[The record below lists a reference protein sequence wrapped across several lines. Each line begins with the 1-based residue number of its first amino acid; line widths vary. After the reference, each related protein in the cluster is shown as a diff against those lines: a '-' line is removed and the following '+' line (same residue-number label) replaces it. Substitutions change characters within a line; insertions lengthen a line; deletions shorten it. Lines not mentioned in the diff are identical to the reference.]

1 MSLLKGLKSVCL
13 DQDDEKMYIANSQK
27 IQQMIVQLFMAD
39 FYPMID
45 EKSEELFGKEIF
57 TDEQKQVEKDK
68 QIQRMDKV
76 QSIIKKYSNHEEA
89 QKLRVGYKKNNF
101 LMEKVD
107 IVQNCDDI
115 IISAQDIVLNPF

>member
-1 MSLLKGLKSVCL
+1 
-13 DQDDEKMYIANSQK
+13 
-27 IQQMIVQLFMAD
+27 MIVQLFMAD

-76 QSIIKKYSNHEEA
+76 HSIIKKYSNHEEA
-89 QKLRVGYKKNNF
+89 
-101 LMEKVD
+101 
-107 IVQNCDDI
+107 
-115 IISAQDIVLNPF
+115 

>member
-1 MSLLKGLKSVCL
+1 
-13 DQDDEKMYIANSQK
+13 
-27 IQQMIVQLFMAD
+27 MAD

-89 QKLRVGYKKNNF
+89 
-101 LMEKVD
+101 
-107 IVQNCDDI
+107 
-115 IISAQDIVLNPF
+115 

>member
-107 IVQNCDDI
+107 IAQDCDDI

>member
-1 MSLLKGLKSVCL
+1 
-13 DQDDEKMYIANSQK
+13 
-27 IQQMIVQLFMAD
+27 MIVQLFMAD

-89 QKLRVGYKKNNF
+89 
-101 LMEKVD
+101 
-107 IVQNCDDI
+107 
-115 IISAQDIVLNPF
+115 

>member
-57 TDEQKQVEKDK
+57 TDE
-68 QIQRMDKV
+68 
-76 QSIIKKYSNHEEA
+76 
-89 QKLRVGYKKNNF
+89 
-101 LMEKVD
+101 
-107 IVQNCDDI
+107 
-115 IISAQDIVLNPF
+115 